1 MHKRTCIHLKI
12 EIDGRIQEYKKNK
25 YIKKQDI
32 QIYKTQKYVLNNSV
46 FYLFLYLSLF
56 ISKLLALVTN

>member
-1 MHKRTCIHLKI
+1 MYEYAQAYMHPSKNRDRWAYSRILK
-12 EIDGRIQEYKKNK
+12 
-25 YIKKQDI
+25 DI
-32 QIYKTQKYVLNNSV
+32 QIYKTQKYDLNNSV